1 MLVHFYHS
9 TGKKGR
15 EEGRVGGREEGRE
28 GRREGGR
35 EGGKEER
42 GIEGEEWRER
52 KEEGREG
59 EMGGVS
65 EGEVVVV
72 SCPTHACF
80 PVRNG
85 LVNEV
90 EFLGLY
96 SPKVVRTNE
105 IVRSVIIM

>member
-1 MLVHFYHS
+1 MER
-9 TGKKGR
+9 GR
-15 EEGRVGGREEGRE
+15 RGQGERKNGGRN
-28 GRREGGR
+28 
-35 EGGKEER
+35 
-42 GIEGEEWRER
+42 
-52 KEEGREG
+52 
-59 EMGGVS
+59 GGVS
-65 EGEVVVV
+65 EGEVVLV
-72 SCPTHACF
+72 SCPAHACL

>member
-1 MLVHFYHS
+1 MSISLSYYIEE
-9 TGKKGR
+9 R
-15 EEGRVGGREEGRE
+15 ER
-28 GRREGGR
+28 GRRGQ
-35 EGGKEER
+35 
-42 GIEGEEWRER
+42 RER
-52 KEEGREG
+52 KNGEREKGTGRKKEWKGGRRGQKERKNGREG

-72 SCPTHACF
+72 SCPARTR
-80 PVRNG
+80 PLMRNG
-85 LVNEV
+85 LVNKV